1 MAHTPTPP
9 SPSLAT
15 AKVTAGRRAVVATS
29 IGNALEWYDFSV
41 YAFFAVYIGQNAFRH
56 TNDAAQL
63 LQAFMAFGIGF
74 VARPLGALFIG
85 AYGDYAGRKAALT
98 MTIML
103 MAGGTGIM
111 AFAPGYAAIGIGAP
125 LLIVCGRM
133 LQGFSAGGEIGG
145 ATAFLIEHA
154 PAGKKGIYSS
164 WLQASMAISNVLAA
178 LVATC
183 VTLFLTRDQVGAWGW
198 RIPFIIGLG
207 IAPVGFWLRATL
219 DESPEFEQEMQRS
232 HQERKSL
239 KTPLLRV
246 IREYPRVLLL
256 GTAFSVLWAICVYTL
271 IIFMPTYVQKT
282 MHFEGRQAFL
292 ASLIGNCFMVVS
304 CVFAG
309 FLSDRIGR
317 RKVLALATC
326 LMLFGI
332 YPLLVWLSASHTTL
346 TLITVQTAFCI
357 MVALFVGVAPATLG
371 GIFPTQVRSSG
382 MSLAYNFSV
391 TVFGG
396 FAPAILTW
404 LTLRAG
410 GTYAPAWYVMAA
422 CVVSLAAI
430 FFLPPESPA
439 PAPGPSEPSLA
450 PALDPKSKPTPYPRP
465 VDIPSGG
472 SAC

>member
-1 MAHTPTPP
+1 MTTEQINPT
-9 SPSLAT
+9 A

-74 VARPLGALFIG
+74 VARPLGALLIG

-98 MTIML
+98 MTILL
-103 MAGGTGIM
+103 MAAGTGVM

-154 PAGKKGIYSS
+154 PTGKKGVYAS
-164 WLQASMAISNVLAA
+164 WLQASMAISNVVAA

-183 VTLFLTRDQVGAWGW
+183 VTLLLTREQVGNWGW
-198 RIPFIIGLG
+198 RIPFVIGLA

-219 DESPEFEQEMQRS
+219 DETPEFREEM
-232 HQERKSL
+232 ERAHRERQSL

-246 IREYPRVLLL
+246 IKEYPVSLLI
-256 GTAFSVLWAICVYTL
+256 GTGFSVLWAICVYTL

-282 MHFEGRQAFL
+282 MHFESRQAFI
-292 ASLIGNCFMVVS
+292 ASLVGNCFMVVS
-304 CVFAG
+304 CVLAG
-309 FLSDRIGR
+309 ALSDRIGR
-317 RKVLALATC
+317 RTVLTFACC
-326 LMLFGI
+326 LMLLGI
-332 YPLLVWLSASHTTL
+332 YPMLIWLSVSHTTL
-346 TLITVQTAFCI
+346 TLITVQTVFCI
-357 MVALFVGVAPATLG
+357 MVALFVGVAPSTLG
-371 GIFPTQVRSSG
+371 AVFPTRVRSSG
-382 MSLAYNFSV
+382 MSLSYNFSV

-404 LTLRAG
+404 LTMRAG

-422 CVVSLAAI
+422 CVVTLVSI
-430 FFLPPESPA
+430 IFLPSDKVPLPLPEA
-439 PAPGPSEPSLA
+439 GPSA
-450 PALDPKSKPTPYPRP
+450 FPRT
-465 VDIPSGG
+465 
-472 SAC
+472 AANA

>member
-1 MAHTPTPP
+1 MTTEQINPT
-9 SPSLAT
+9 AV
-15 AKVTAGRRAVVATS
+15 KVTAGRRAVVATS

-74 VARPLGALFIG
+74 VARPLGALLIG

-98 MTIML
+98 MTILL
-103 MAGGTGIM
+103 MAAGTGVM

-154 PAGKKGIYSS
+154 PAGKKGVYAS
-164 WLQASMAISNVLAA
+164 WLQASMAISNVVAA

-183 VTLFLTRDQVGAWGW
+183 VTLLLTREQVGSWGW
-198 RIPFIIGLG
+198 RIPFVIGLA

-219 DESPEFEQEMQRS
+219 DETPEFREEM
-232 HQERKSL
+232 ERAHRERQSL

-246 IREYPRVLLL
+246 IKEYPVSLLI
-256 GTAFSVLWAICVYTL
+256 GTGFSVLWAICVYTL

-282 MHFEGRQAFL
+282 MHFESRQAFI
-292 ASLIGNCFMVVS
+292 ASLVGNCFMVVS
-304 CVFAG
+304 CVLAG
-309 FLSDRIGR
+309 ALSDRIGR
-317 RKVLALATC
+317 RTVLTFACC
-326 LMLFGI
+326 LMLVGI
-332 YPLLVWLSASHTTL
+332 YPMLIWLSVSHTTL
-346 TLITVQTAFCI
+346 TLITVQTVFCI
-357 MVALFVGVAPATLG
+357 MVALFVGVAPSTLG
-371 GIFPTQVRSSG
+371 AVFPTRVRSSG
-382 MSLAYNFSV
+382 MSLSYNFSV

-404 LTLRAG
+404 LTMRAG

-422 CVVSLAAI
+422 CVVTLVSI
-430 FFLPPESPA
+430 IFLPSDKATLPSPEAKAATFPQTA
-439 PAPGPSEPSLA
+439 NNA
-450 PALDPKSKPTPYPRP
+450 
-465 VDIPSGG
+465 
-472 SAC
+472 